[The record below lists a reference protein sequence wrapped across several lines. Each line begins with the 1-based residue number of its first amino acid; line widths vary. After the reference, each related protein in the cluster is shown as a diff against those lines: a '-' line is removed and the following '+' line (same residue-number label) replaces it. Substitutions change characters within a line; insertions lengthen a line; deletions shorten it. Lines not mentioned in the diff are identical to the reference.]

1 MKHLTNLMVA
11 CVALTMCATAS
22 VAQDSYNKVTLGF
35 ESLHTTYDFEPT
47 DVSKGL
53 SLGYAH
59 GFFFSQRVPLFL
71 ETGAKLAWTHRVY
84 QQEEFVGYSTTR
96 LDFLNAQIPVDFG
109 YKFSLFNDNLCLAPF
124 TGPNFKFNIIGRRQK
139 TIGQEEKHYDSENFM
154 SRDVRYPANVF
165 QFGWRVGAVA
175 SHGRFSVGY
184 AFTYDFTD
192 YRDIMSANASTAHF
206 GEQKTASHS
215 LTVGYS
221 F

>member
-1 MKHLTNLMVA
+1 
-11 CVALTMCATAS
+11 
-22 VAQDSYNKVTLGF
+22 
-35 ESLHTTYDFEPT
+35 
-47 DVSKGL
+47 
-53 SLGYAH
+53 
-59 GFFFSQRVPLFL
+59 
-71 ETGAKLAWTHRVY
+71 
-84 QQEEFVGYSTTR
+84 
-96 LDFLNAQIPVDFG
+96 
-109 YKFSLFNDNLCLAPF
+109 
-124 TGPNFKFNIIGRRQK
+124 
-139 TIGQEEKHYDSENFM
+139 M

-175 SHGRFSVGY
+175 SRGRFSVGY